1 MAGRIKALAEQIVAQ
16 KSRGNPA
23 LAKLAKSKLVLK
35 GIDPDR
41 YDASSPDDPVV
52 MAKLEALAQEMG
64 LPVGA

>member
-1 MAGRIKALAEQIVAQ
+1 MAGRIRALADQIVAQ

-41 YDASSPDDPVV
+41 YDASSPDDPAVL
-52 MAKLEALAQEMG
+52 AKLEALAQEMG